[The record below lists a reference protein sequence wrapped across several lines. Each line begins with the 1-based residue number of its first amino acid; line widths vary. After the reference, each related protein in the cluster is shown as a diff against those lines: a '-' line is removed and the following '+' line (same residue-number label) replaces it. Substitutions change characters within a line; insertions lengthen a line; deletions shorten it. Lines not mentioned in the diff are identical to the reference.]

1 MIVYNPPQALPFIP
15 AAQKLARVALDV
27 FRSESAGPTKAPH
40 LQFVMFDENGDRIS
54 PYVKAMPNGGKI
66 TPADATSIMQAK
78 AAQAGDTVDQAQS
91 RAALPFVE
99 AALGI
104 KGGTVA

>member
-1 MIVYNPPQALPFIP
+1 MIIYKPAQPLPFIP
-15 AAQKLARVALDV
+15 AAQKLARIAVDV
-27 FRSESAGPTKAPH
+27 YRSESSGQPPRV
-40 LQFVMFDENGDRIS
+40 QYVMFDENGDRIS
-54 PYVKAMPNGGKI
+54 PYVKAMPKGGLV
-66 TPADATSIMQAK
+66 TPAEATAMAQSK
-78 AAQAGDTVDQAQS
+78 AALAGDTVDQAQS